1 MSKVTIAGSL
11 KPFRPGQ
18 KVVVRFFNNARQIR
32 SRVVNVS
39 EGDGNYGSFKASIHT
54 RMAGRY
60 AAQATYYGKRGGDPI
75 SADSTIRK
83 SWGVR
88 FKALEPGQCGR
99 VVRAFRQALNDL
111 AMVPSKSRCFD
122 GKMQRAVL
130 AYRKLNDIGRSPVAS
145 RSVVRRIFNRE
156 GGYRVRKPEL
166 GNHMESPL
174 SKQVL
179 VFAKGSRPYAIFPI
193 ASGAPVT
200 PTILGTYSVYRKDPG
215 YNSLGMY
222 YSTYFIRGYAIH
234 GFRSVPDYPAS
245 HGCLRTFIA
254 DQPRVYDLTF
264 IGQPISALLAQTGAD
279 ARRVACTVRSDA
291 PIWFDAGNLRQVLL
305 NLVGNALR
313 HASDARGAV
322 EIDWGPDP
330 SGRLSLIV
338 ADDGPGVPASSRI
351 HLFEP
356 FFTTEARGT
365 GLGLHLAR
373 ELCTANGATI
383 RYRPVGADPPLR
395 SAFVVEP
402 AIRAASGR

>member
-1 MSKVTIAGSL
+1 MRSRQQERLLAPRPPASSVLLRFLLPALFLALAGVTVAAILGHSPAIAGEPASGSAAAARSTVEIEVLGLRGGRSTIMSKVTIAGSL

-18 KVVVRFFNNARQIR
+18 KVVVRFFNNSRQIR

-156 GGYRVRKPEL
+156 GGYRVRKPGL

-234 GFRSVPDYPAS
+234 GFRSVPNYPAS

-264 IGQPISALLAQTGAD
+264 IGQPIYLY
-279 ARRVACTVRSDA
+279 
-291 PIWFDAGNLRQVLL
+291 
-305 NLVGNALR
+305 GNARSL
-313 HASDARGAV
+313 
-322 EIDWGPDP
+322 DP
-330 SGRLSLIV
+330 
-338 ADDGPGVPASSRI
+338 
-351 HLFEP
+351 F
-356 FFTTEARGT
+356 
-365 GLGLHLAR
+365 
-373 ELCTANGATI
+373 
-383 RYRPVGADPPLR
+383 DPPAYRGLD
-395 SAFVVEP
+395 P
-402 AIRAASGR
+402 ARFDPFS